1 MEKVQVG
8 LISDT
13 HSLLRPAAFQALAGS
28 ALIIHAGDIG
38 KPEIIQELETRAP
51 VVAVRGNTDRGEWAQ
66 AFPETQAIEVAQQKL
81 FVLHDLKTLELDP
94 VQAGYKVVVSGHSHQ
109 PRAEWRAGVFYLNPG
124 SAGPRRFKLPVTVA
138 LLWVSP
144 AGVEAEHI
152 ELPI

>member
-13 HSLLRPAAFQALAGS
+13 HNLLRPAALQALAGS

-38 KPEIIQELETRAP
+38 KPEIIKGLETLAP
-51 VVAVRGNTDRGEWAQ
+51 VIAVRGNNDRGEWAQ
-66 AFPETQAIEVAQQKL
+66 AIPETQTVEVAGQKL

-94 VQAGYKVVVSGHSHQ
+94 VQAGYRVVISGHSHQ
-109 PRAEWRAGVFYLNPG
+109 PRAEWKAGVLYLNPG

-152 ELPI
+152 ELTI